1 MITRE
6 DFPANRAFPL
16 ERKRALQALFV
27 GPTKPARRL
36 GRKLRITIAGTGA
49 VVVLGGG
56 GALAYSA
63 ISANSVSD
71 ETSARCYTVAQYSAK
86 GDDFPGT
93 SIAAA
98 GTADAPGRVTS
109 AVDVCA
115 SLWRSGFLQPG
126 VPTPVRNPDQASY
139 PVPALV
145 GCVMADGQA
154 AVFPGTTATCNALGL
169 VAVASRPASS

>member
-6 DFPANRAFPL
+6 DFPANRPFPL

-27 GPTKPARRL
+27 VAPKPAHRL
-36 GRKLRITIAGTGA
+36 GRKLRMMIAGTGA

-71 ETSARCYTVAQYSAK
+71 ETSARCYTVTQYSAK

-98 GTADAPGRVTS
+98 GTDDTPGRVMS

-115 SLWRSGFLQPG
+115 SLWRAGFLQAG
-126 VPTPVRNPDQASY
+126 VPTPVRHPDQASY

-145 GCVMADGQA
+145 GCVLADGRA
-154 AVFPGTTATCNALGL
+154 AVFPGTSATCTSLGL
-169 VAVASRPASS
+169 VAVASRPASP